1 MTLQHPAREQIAL
14 PAVLTAL
21 GDDTRLA
28 IVGHLAR
35 CGETC
40 MTCGQFSA
48 IASKTNLSYH
58 LAKLR
63 EAGVIRVEPR
73 GTARMVSL
81 RREDLDS
88 RFPGF
93 LDSIVATAIGL
104 PAQATKLAEAES
116 AAAG

>member
-1 MTLQHPAREQIAL
+1 MTLHHPDKDRISL
-14 PAVLTAL
+14 PAVLAAL

-28 IVGHLAR
+28 ILGHLAR
-35 CGETC
+35 SDEAC
-40 MTCGQFSA
+40 MTCGQFSD
-48 IASKTNLSYH
+48 IASKTSLSYH

-73 GTARMVSL
+73 GTARLVSL

-93 LDSIVATAIGL
+93 LDSVIATVVDR
-104 PAQATKLAEAES
+104 PF
-116 AAAG
+116 AAKDGAAVTEKAS